1 LNYIEPL
8 IPEETQGPHI
18 HKYTIHITNAVW
30 SKEAADLYLKY
41 EMVVHRKNRDSDMF
55 LRNYCNSPI
64 YDPEHEKEFEE
75 KPCLNFFTNIDKE
88 KGLDQAD

>member
-1 LNYIEPL
+1 
-8 IPEETQGPHI
+8 
-18 HKYTIHITNAVW
+18 
-30 SKEAADLYLKY
+30 
-41 EMVVHRKNRDSDMF
+41 MF

-88 KGLDQAD
+88 KGLDQADQGVLPKRMGTFHM